1 MIDND
6 TKAKLDRL
14 EEFGKQDSS
23 LRLMVAAVMTD
34 AGATSLKHLADIDMI
49 AVDELLDDCA
59 MIASQLDD
67 GELITEM
74 LGVAGFHFDPQES
87 PDVGDAPA

>member
-1 MIDND
+1 
-6 TKAKLDRL
+6 
-14 EEFGKQDSS
+14 
-23 LRLMVAAVMTD
+23 
-34 AGATSLKHLADIDMI
+34 MI
-49 AVDELLDDCA
+49 AIDELLDDCA